1 MKHIQPAKVEK
12 INEDFIFK
20 IRQKMTKSGSL
31 VTHCVG
37 KKLKS
42 LKTIYFRELSHL
54 ETLNFFFEF
63 GDKNDN
69 LETAPKKWVPDFSQ
83 T

>member
-20 IRQKMTKSGSL
+20 IRQKMTKCGSL

-37 KKLKS
+37 KKIKIAKNHL
-42 LKTIYFRELSHL
+42 LSRI
-54 ETLNFFFEF
+54 EPFGDFEFFFEF

>member
-54 ETLNFFFEF
+54 ETLIFF
-63 GDKNDN
+63 
-69 LETAPKKWVPDFSQ
+69 
-83 T
+83 